1 MKSNLFFKTGLA
13 VFALILYS
21 STLRAYTAVASGN
34 WSNSAT
40 WGGTA
45 PGATVSNQDIVIPY
59 GITVGLD
66 MDVSFSGL
74 SNSFTVDGSIA
85 NAGTTGITLVQGTF
99 SGSGSV
105 AAHRVTFSSLA
116 AVTFSGNMNLNVLVN
131 EGAAVALGAVVTITD
146 TLNLDA
152 GSILLNTGGNM
163 VLQTNSTV
171 RVNNGSLSIHGGVF
185 NNTNSYNVV
194 YVGASKTTGIELN
207 TLTLGQL
214 YINLSDNT
222 QTLTLGNDL
231 LVNGAL
237 SVSAG
242 AFDFSGRQLTLRSDL
257 VMGKGTAFTSNTS
270 SQLII
275 ESDGMITSALNFSAG
290 SSIQVLS
297 VHLTSNGKVGLA
309 SSLGIAGYLKL
320 MLGALSIENG
330 ATVTAQSGSIVHI
343 EYGSMIMNGGA
354 FNGTAS
360 YDVEY
365 MGGPLPGGVE
375 LTGAGLNNVTV
386 SLTAPSPS
394 AISLNGNVAVAGK
407 LNLIFGSINLNGY
420 NLALN
425 GTFFSSGT
433 GSIIGHINSELDVN
447 LAGYASGALVFDA
460 SNQQLKTLSINI
472 ANGGS
477 ITMGSPLSINTLL
490 NFSNGLIDIAGNDL
504 IILST
509 ASITGYSDTRYV
521 ITSGTGRLQ
530 LFVKSGSPSVLF
542 PIGTAT
548 GYAPGTIQQVGGG
561 SSGNFMIH
569 VMDGVYAG
577 GTSGYNSAAISSV
590 VNHTWLIEAASG
602 TTVNMSLSLAWTAAA
617 EVNGFDRSQ
626 SYISHFVNAQWD
638 TYAVAS
644 ASAGANNT
652 YVMNRTGITSL
663 SPFTVADNKAALG
676 IQEAVTL
683 PAIQF
688 YPNPATSEL
697 NVEIRENETTWLYEI
712 IDVTGKTV
720 FSTLSNTPINRFAV
734 NELEN
739 GSYFMRI
746 SNPVD
751 HRTFVKRFV
760 KI

>member
-99 SGSGSV
+99 SGSCSV

-720 FSTLSNTPINRFAV
+720 FTLSNTPINRFAV